1 MEDDV
6 IFRFRT
12 IKASSF
18 RTLIEA
24 VKEVL
29 PETNMEINR
38 EGISIKSMDGTHL
51 ILVHLALEA
60 SAFDE
65 FYCAA
70 TTIIG
75 LNMVNMHKLIKTI
88 NNNEILSITMLKS
101 DTTKIIIEIQNSQK
115 QMETRYS
122 LNLMDLDIE
131 NINPPPVVFP
141 SVVKMNSTDF
151 QKIIRD
157 MNALGENVEI
167 LSSSDELQFRCKGD
181 FAEQET
187 VYNLRSREDEPTVP
201 STEIVQGVFTLKYLM
216 LFTKC
221 TSLSPT
227 ITMYLKNKWPV
238 TIEYDVA
245 GLGNI
250 KMALAPISIKPP
262 N

>member
-1 MEDDV
+1 MAEEV
-6 IFRFRT
+6 IFEFRT
-12 IKASSF
+12 IKAAPF

-24 VKEVL
+24 VKELL
-29 PETNMEINR
+29 PETNMEISR
-38 EGISIKSMDGTHL
+38 DGISIKSMDGTHL
-51 ILVHLALEA
+51 ILVHLSLEA

-65 FYCAA
+65 FFCEE

-75 LNMVNMHKLIKTI
+75 LNMVNMYKLIKTI
-88 NNNEILSITMLKS
+88 NNNEIISIKMLRS

-131 NINPPPVVFP
+131 TINPPPVVFP
-141 SVVKMNSTDF
+141 SVVKMNSLDF

-157 MNALGENVEI
+157 MNSLGENVEI

-187 VYNLRSREDEPTVP
+187 VYNLRSREDDEPET
-201 STEIVQGVFTLKYLM
+201 SEIVQGVFMLKHLL

-250 KMALAPISIKPP
+250 KMALAPISVKPP

>member
-1 MEDDV
+1 MEDEI

-12 IKASSF
+12 IKANSF

-24 VKEVL
+24 VKDLL

-38 EGISIKSMDGTHL
+38 SGISIKSMDGTHL

-65 FYCAA
+65 FYCAE

-75 LNMVNMHKLIKTI
+75 LNMVNMFKLIKTI
-88 NNNEILSITMLKS
+88 NNNEIISITMFKS
-101 DTTKIIIEIQNSQK
+101 DTTKIIIEIQNSHK
-115 QMETRYS
+115 QMETKYS

-131 NINPPPVVFP
+131 TINPPPVVFP
-141 SVVKMNSTDF
+141 SVVKMSSQDF

-157 MNALGENVEI
+157 MNSLGENVEI

-187 VYNLRSREDEPTVP
+187 VYNLRSREDATEAPT
-201 STEIVQGVFTLKYLM
+201 SEIVQGVFMLKHLL

-221 TSLSPT
+221 TALSPT

-250 KMALAPISIKPP
+250 KMALAPISVKPP